1 MNKIKHI
8 FAFAIISILLYSCGS
23 SSSSEVDDFDYEAQA
38 LIDNDTLVQFLKNHY
53 FDTDIDSIKALVP
66 GKTALYDDKENLKT
80 MKVKENDIDYNLYYY
95 VNSVGT
101 PTIDKGNPT
110 VMDSVFVK
118 YYGQRIVD
126 TETISNVFD
135 YNDYVWLNLVPYYS
149 NGVLKNGVIRG
160 WVHGFTNFKG
170 GDNITDNGPITYK
183 NGGKGILFIP
193 SGLGYGR
200 FGASS
205 ILANECILFY
215 IDLYDFVKDTDHDN
229 DGVPSIMEDP
239 DGDLNPLNDDTD
251 LDGRANYLDT
261 DDDGDGV
268 LTINEDAND
277 DENPANDRSD
287 PNNPD
292 LPDYLNPDIN

>member
-135 YNDYVWLNLVPYYS
+135 YNDY
-149 NGVLKNGVIRG
+149 
-160 WVHGFTNFKG
+160 
-170 GDNITDNGPITYK
+170 
-183 NGGKGILFIP
+183 
-193 SGLGYGR
+193 
-200 FGASS
+200 A
-205 ILANECILFY
+205 
-215 IDLYDFVKDTDHDN
+215 
-229 DGVPSIMEDP
+229 
-239 DGDLNPLNDDTD
+239 
-251 LDGRANYLDT
+251 
-261 DDDGDGV
+261 
-268 LTINEDAND
+268 
-277 DENPANDRSD
+277 
-287 PNNPD
+287 
-292 LPDYLNPDIN
+292 